1 MGPHHGAI
9 EKNIFH
15 VGVVGKVLMHIF
27 PDVMVAPAGK
37 TLIDR
42 VPVAIFFGQKAP
54 LGPTAGGPEHAF
66 HEKTAIFFLPGVHA
80 RMFLQEKI
88 DISPLVVLEGCV

>member
-1 MGPHHGAI
+1 MVPHHGAI

-42 VPVAIFFGQKAP
+42 VPVAIFFAYDGLLMSFVLKKVK
-54 LGPTAGGPEHAF
+54 L
-66 HEKTAIFFLPGVHA
+66 LP
-80 RMFLQEKI
+80 K
-88 DISPLVVLEGCV
+88 

>member
-9 EKNIFH
+9 KKNIFH
-15 VGVVGKVLMHIF
+15 VGVVDKVLMHIF

-66 HEKTAIFFLPGVHA
+66 PEKTAIFFLPDVHA
-80 RMFLQEKI
+80 RMILQEKI
-88 DISPLVVLEGCV
+88 DISPLVVLEGCA

>member
-80 RMFLQEKI
+80 WMILLEKI